1 MVIPRGQYFYIK
13 VLDKVTVQIKI
24 AVVVSTQYLLRVTLF
39 TGWRTQCVWAVSHK
53 HFKFKSHSGEKI
65 CSHSSVTKR
74 SICQVRVYLFNNCSS
89 ITLMLFPLVT
99 QIGSLERIAFFLT
112 PFICM
117 VGKVKAITH
126 QVHSGHLSCLLFSL
140 TNYAHVHTLMT
151 CPNPWLF

>member
-99 QIGSLERIAFFLT
+99 QIGGLEWIDCIFSYT
-112 PFICM
+112 ICLY
-117 VGKVKAITH
+117 GWQSEVKAITH
-126 QVHSGHLSCLLFSL
+126 QVHSGHLSCNITGILSHWILGIAFQI
-140 TNYAHVHTLMT
+140 
-151 CPNPWLF
+151 

>member
-24 AVVVSTQYLLRVTLF
+24 AVVVFNPIFAQSDLIYRMADIVC
-39 TGWRTQCVWAVSHK
+39 GAVRHK

-126 QVHSGHLSCLLFSL
+126 HVHSGHLSCNITGILSHWVLGIAFQ
-140 TNYAHVHTLMT
+140 M
-151 CPNPWLF
+151 